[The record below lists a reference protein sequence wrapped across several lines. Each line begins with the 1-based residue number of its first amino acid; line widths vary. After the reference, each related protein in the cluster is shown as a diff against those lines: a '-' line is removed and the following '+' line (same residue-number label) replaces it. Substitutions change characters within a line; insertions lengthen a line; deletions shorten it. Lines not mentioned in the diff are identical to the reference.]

1 MDKNTGGIVM
11 KNIKVLLACGS
22 GASTGFMATSMRKS
36 AKKKA

>member
-36 AKKKA
+36 AKKKG